1 MNFKTCL
8 VFCNFWLS
16 YGKRFHQSFLSQEKG
31 NTPLHVAASAGQA
44 TQCELLIVHGADPSA
59 FDLNEKTAAM
69 LAMESGNTDLCYRLV
84 ELAYEL
90 TDRLTYYLCG
100 RRPDHKN
107 GINYLIPAL
116 QDRYKINLINSLKL
130 SYFGTFYKYFIQV
143 SAKMY

>member
-1 MNFKTCL
+1 M
-8 VFCNFWLS
+8 
-16 YGKRFHQSFLSQEKG
+16 
-31 NTPLHVAASAGQA
+31 HVAASAGQA

-59 FDLNEKTAAM
+59 FDVNEKTAAA
-69 LAMESGNTDLCYRLV
+69 LAMDSGNSDLCFRLV

-116 QDRYKINLINSLKL
+116 QDRFDIL
-130 SYFGTFYKYFIQV
+130 F
-143 SAKMY
+143 